1 VSFWET
7 LAIGSAAGVLGGV
20 TGALTTLLQARKSL
34 EAQYDIDL
42 RKSRIDT
49 YRQLWSSLQPLAYYG
64 GGPALHKAGLRDL
77 SRAMQSWY
85 YGRGGL
91 FMSEQTRTAYFDL
104 HALLEE
110 GARTA
115 AGDGRIDPRVVKAF
129 RGQAS
134 KLRTAMASDVATR
147 RPPRIRD
154 RSRLWRRLRERRQ
167 RGWERRQRGWKSV
180 VEDRAQ
186 WAKDEI
192 AEALDA
198 KSD

>member
-7 LAIGSAAGVLGGV
+7 LAIGSTAGVLGGA

-64 GGPALHKAGLRDL
+64 PRSALREVGLRDL

-85 YGRGGL
+85 FGRGGL
-91 FMSEQTRTAYFDL
+91 FMSAQTRTAYFRL

-110 GARTA
+110 GASTA
-115 AGDGRIDPRVVKAF
+115 ADDGRIDARVAEAVKS
-129 RGQAS
+129 QAS
-134 KLRTAMASDVATR
+134 KLRDAMANDVATR

-154 RSRLWRRLRERRQ
+154 RSRLWRRFREQRQ
-167 RGWERRQRGWKSV
+167 RRAKSV
-180 VEDRAQ
+180 VAERTQ
-186 WAKDEI
+186 WAKNEI

-198 KSD
+198 EE

>member
-7 LAIGSAAGVLGGV
+7 LAIGSTAGVLGGA

-64 GGPALHKAGLRDL
+64 PRSALREVGFRDL

-85 YGRGGL
+85 FGRGGL
-91 FMSEQTRTAYFDL
+91 FMSAQTRTAYFRL

-110 GARTA
+110 GASTA
-115 AGDGRIDPRVVKAF
+115 ADDGRIDARVAEAVKS
-129 RGQAS
+129 QAS
-134 KLRTAMASDVATR
+134 KLRDAMANDVATR

-154 RSRLWRRLRERRQ
+154 RSRLWRRFREQRQ
-167 RGWERRQRGWKSV
+167 RRAKSV
-180 VEDRAQ
+180 VAERTQ
-186 WAKDEI
+186 WAKNEI

-198 KSD
+198 EG

>member
-1 VSFWET
+1 MSFWET

-49 YRQLWSSLQPLAYYG
+49 YRELWSSLQPLAYW
-64 GGPALHKAGLRDL
+64 GPRSPLHEVGLRDL

-85 YGRGGL
+85 FGRGGL
-91 FMSEQTRTAYFDL
+91 FMSAQTRTAYFRL

-110 GARTA
+110 SAKHGSD
-115 AGDGRIDPRVVKAF
+115 DGRIDARVAEAVK
-129 RGQAS
+129 GQAS
-134 KLRTAMASDVATR
+134 KLRDAMTSDVATR

-154 RSRLWRRLRERRQ
+154 RSRLWRRFRERRQ
-167 RGWERRQRGWKSV
+167 RGTKSV
-180 VEDRAQ
+180 VAERTQ
-186 WAKDEI
+186 WAKNEI

-198 KSD
+198 KAD

>member
-7 LAIGSAAGVLGGV
+7 LAIGTAAGVLGGV

-64 GGPALHKAGLRDL
+64 PRPALHEVGLRDL

-85 YGRGGL
+85 FGRGGL
-91 FMSEQTRTAYFDL
+91 FMSAQTRTAYFRL

-110 GARTA
+110 GASTA
-115 AGDGRIDPRVVKAF
+115 AEDGRVDPRVAEAVK
-129 RGQAS
+129 RQAS
-134 KLRTAMASDVATR
+134 KLRDAMASDVATR

-154 RSRLWRRLRERRQ
+154 RSRLWRRFRERRQ
-167 RGWERRQRGWKSV
+167 RDARSV
-180 VEDRAQ
+180 VEERAE
-186 WAKDEI
+186 WARNEI
-192 AEALDA
+192 AEALG
-198 KSD
+198 SEEG